1 MIEGLDRNGQG
12 GHGYERYEAVEE
24 QAAGVVVVNGHIFPS
39 LYRGEDELKHVA
51 QVVKEKH
58 RAVLLISL
66 TYGLQR
72 YEILSKFANSINS
85 TSKLI
90 TPQIQIMIKR
100 IISISGRPG
109 LFRLVN
115 QGKNMLIVESLAN
128 GKRTPA
134 YAHDKVVSLGD
145 ISIYTLDGDVPLADV
160 FEKIK
165 EKTGGAS
172 VDVKAMDNDALR
184 AYFAEILPDF
194 DDERVYTNDIRKVF
208 QWYNQLIAAGVT
220 EFKDNEI
227 AQDEAAEAAEKADE
241 ESAE

>member
-1 MIEGLDRNGQG
+1 
-12 GHGYERYEAVEE
+12 
-24 QAAGVVVVNGHIFPS
+24 
-39 LYRGEDELKHVA
+39 
-51 QVVKEKH
+51 
-58 RAVLLISL
+58 
-66 TYGLQR
+66 
-72 YEILSKFANSINS
+72 
-85 TSKLI
+85 
-90 TPQIQIMIKR
+90 MIKR

-145 ISIYTLDGDVPLADV
+145 ISIYTKDGDVPLADV